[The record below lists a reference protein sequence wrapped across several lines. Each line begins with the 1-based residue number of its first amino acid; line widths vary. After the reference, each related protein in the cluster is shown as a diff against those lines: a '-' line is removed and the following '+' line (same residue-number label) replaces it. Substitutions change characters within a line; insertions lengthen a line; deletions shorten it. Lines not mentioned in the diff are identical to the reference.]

1 MNSGLKLQFALIA
14 ASGLTVLVL
23 GGFFVGFVDQL
34 TPRMMRV
41 LLPIPPLSVA
51 AYSFVL
57 AFVRDRGGE
66 NLPGMMESA
75 GAVLQATLVSAI
87 LFALMAAMMLLLTRL
102 ITRFF

>member
-1 MNSGLKLQFALIA
+1 MTLDLKFDPELQYENPGTISTRGEVCGATF
-14 ASGLTVLVL
+14 T
-23 GGFFVGFVDQL
+23 D
-34 TPRMMRV
+34 TP

-51 AYSFVL
+51 AHSFVL

-66 NLPGMMESA
+66 NLPGMMEST